1 MGTFH
6 DAVIWSA
13 LPLASHRTQKMAR
26 KRSDNYEDKQRNIL
40 DSAAAV
46 FAELGM
52 QKASMTHIA
61 TRAEVSKAL
70 LYHYYTSK
78 SDLIYD
84 IVRTHLEEL
93 ENALK
98 EQDQPGLEPDERLR
112 LLVQKMLEKYQHAD
126 NQHIVQLNYARVLT
140 AEQSKEL
147 RSIERRIT
155 HRFSALFALIN
166 PELDEKSVWLMPVT
180 MSLFGIL
187 NWVYLW
193 FRPDGD
199 ISREEYGDMVVKLL
213 LNGVN
218 GIR

>member
-1 MGTFH
+1 
-6 DAVIWSA
+6 
-13 LPLASHRTQKMAR
+13 MAR
-26 KRSDNYEDKQRNIL
+26 KRSDNYEDKQRHIL

-46 FAELGM
+46 FADLGM

-78 SDLIYD
+78 SDLIFD
-84 IVRTHLEEL
+84 IVHTHLEEL
-93 ENALK
+93 
-98 EQDQPGLEPDERLR
+98 DQSLSAADKPSLSPEERLR
-112 LLVQKMLEKYQHAD
+112 LLVQQMLEKYQHAD
-126 NQHIVQLNYARVLT
+126 NQHIVQLNYARTLT
-140 AEQSKEL
+140 AEQTDEL

-155 HRFSALFALIN
+155 HRFSALFQLIN
-166 PELDEKSVWLMPVT
+166 PKLDQKSLWLMPVT

-199 ISREEYGDMVVKLL
+199 ISREQYGDMVVNLL

-218 GIR
+218 GIH